1 MSSAPLPRVVV
12 TRRLPSGVES
22 ALAARYSCTFNPSDL
37 PLAGP
42 ALATSLATADAL
54 VPVVGDR
61 LDRLVWHTARD
72 ITGGAPLPC
81 RVVANVGVG
90 VDHIDLDAARVAGV
104 PVTNTP
110 DVLTEDTADLALAL
124 LLMAARRLGEGERL
138 VRAGRWA
145 GLAPTGFLGASP
157 AGKTLGIVGYGRI
170 GRALARKAHHALG
183 VRVRYHTRTPPAPAV
198 AAAEPWATP
207 AESLEALLAES
218 DVVSLHCP
226 ATPDTYHLIDA
237 AALARMRPG
246 AVLVNTARGS
256 VVDAAAL
263 AVALRDGPLGAAG
276 LDVYEDEP
284 NVPGELL
291 ARENVVL
298 LPHLGSATVETRTA
312 MGMRAL
318 ANLDAVFAGEPPPD
332 RVA

>member
-1 MSSAPLPRVVV
+1 MDADRPTLVV
-12 TRRLPSGVES
+12 TRRLPAAVEA
-22 ALAARYSCTFNPSDL
+22 ALGARYACTFNPSDV
-37 PLAGP
+37 PLDGA
-42 ALATSLATADAL
+42 ALATALATADAL
-54 VPVVGDR
+54 MPVVGDR
-61 LDRLVWHTARD
+61 LDRAAWHAARD
-72 ITGGAPLPC
+72 LTGGAPLRC

-124 LLMAARRLGEGERL
+124 LLMAARRLAAGERL

-145 GLAPTGFLGASP
+145 GLAPTGFLGTSA

-183 VRVRYHTRTPPAPAV
+183 MRVRYVSRGPVRDAESWAT
-198 AAAEPWATP
+198 AAA
-207 AESLEALLAES
+207 SLDALLAES

-226 ATPDTYHLIDA
+226 ATPETRHLIDA

-246 AVLVNTARGS
+246 SVLVNTARGS
-256 VVDAAAL
+256 VVDEAAL
-263 AVALRDGPLGAAG
+263 AAALRDGPLAAAG
-276 LDVYEDEP
+276 LDVYEHEP
-284 NVPGELL
+284 AVHPALL
-291 ARENVVL
+291 ALDNVVL

-318 ANLDAVFAGEPPPD
+318 ANLDAVLAGHAPPD
-332 RVA
+332 RVT

>member
-1 MSSAPLPRVVV
+1 MPAVPRSHVVV
-12 TRRLPSGVES
+12 TRRLPAAVEA
-22 ALAARYSCTFNPSDL
+22 ALAARYACTFNPNDV
-37 PLAGP
+37 PLDGA
-42 ALATSLATADAL
+42 ALATALATADAL

-61 LDRLVWHTARD
+61 LDRAVWHLARD
-72 ITGGAPLPC
+72 VTGGAPLRC

-110 DVLTEDTADLALAL
+110 DVLTDDTADLALAL
-124 LLMAARRLGEGERL
+124 ILMATRRLGEGERL

-157 AGKTLGIVGYGRI
+157 EGKALGIVGYGRI
-170 GRALARKAHHALG
+170 GRALARKAHDALG
-183 VRVRYHTRTPPAPAV
+183 MRVRYVTRGPEAEANAV
-198 AAAEPWATP
+198 PWATP
-207 AESLEALLAES
+207 APSLDALLAES
-218 DVVSLHCP
+218 DVLSLHCP
-226 ATPDTYHLIDA
+226 ATPATYHLIDA

-256 VVDAAAL
+256 IVDAAAL
-263 AVALRDGPLGAAG
+263 AVALRDGPLAAAG

-284 NVPGELL
+284 RVPPALL
-291 ARENVVL
+291 ALENVVL

-318 ANLDAVFAGEPPPD
+318 ANVDAVFAGRAPPD
-332 RVA
+332 RVV

>member
-1 MSSAPLPRVVV
+1 MPAVPRSHVVV
-12 TRRLPSGVES
+12 TRRLPAAVEA
-22 ALAARYSCTFNPSDL
+22 ALAARYACTFNPNDV
-37 PLAGP
+37 PLDGA
-42 ALATSLATADAL
+42 ALATALATADAL

-61 LDRLVWHTARD
+61 LDRAVWHLARD
-72 ITGGAPLPC
+72 VTGGAPLRC

-90 VDHIDLDAARVAGV
+90 VDHIDLEAARVAGV

-145 GLAPTGFLGASP
+145 GLSPTGFLGTSP

-170 GRALARKAHHALG
+170 GRALARKAHDALG
-183 VRVRYHTRTPPAPAV
+183 MRVRYVTRGPVMEADTA
-198 AAAEPWATP
+198 PWATP
-207 AESLEALLAES
+207 APSLDALLAES
-218 DVVSLHCP
+218 DVLSLHCP
-226 ATPDTYHLIDA
+226 ATPATYHLIDA

-256 VVDAAAL
+256 IVDAAAL
-263 AVALRDGPLGAAG
+263 AVALRDGPLAAAG

-284 NVPGELL
+284 RVPPALL
-291 ARENVVL
+291 ALENVVL

-318 ANLDAVFAGEPPPD
+318 ANVDAVFAGRAPPD
-332 RVA
+332 RVV

>member
-1 MSSAPLPRVVV
+1 MSPLPHIVV
-12 TRRLPSGVES
+12 TRRLPAAVES
-22 ALAARYSCTFNPSDL
+22 ALAAHYSCTFNPSDL
-37 PLAGP
+37 PLAGS
-42 ALATSLATADAL
+42 ALATALATADAL
-54 VPVVGDR
+54 LPVVGDR
-61 LDRLVWHTARD
+61 LDRAVWHLARD
-72 ITGGAPLPC
+72 VTGGAPLRC

-145 GLAPTGFLGASP
+145 GLSPTGFLGRSP
-157 AGKTLGIVGYGRI
+157 AGKTLGVVGYGRI

-183 VRVRYHTRTPPAPAV
+183 MRVRYVNRSPV
-198 AAAEPWATP
+198 ADPEPWAAP
-207 AESLEALLAES
+207 AESLEALLASS

-226 ATPDTYHLIDA
+226 ATPETHHLIDA
-237 AALARMRPG
+237 AALARMRPD

-256 VVDAAAL
+256 VVDEAALAAAL
-263 AVALRDGPLGAAG
+263 QGGVIAAAG
-276 LDVYEDEP
+276 LDVYEHEP
-284 NVPGELL
+284 AVHPALL
-291 ARENVVL
+291 ALENVVL

-332 RVA
+332 RVR